1 MTVVLPSDFVRSLI
15 ARIDYVGIGGRK
27 DLEVSLNVS
36 SKEGHATSCVPIR
49 KHDRRGQALGRSG
62 PSQPK

>member
-36 SKEGHATSCVPIR
+36 SKEYTYITDTYNKLYVYI
-49 KHDRRGQALGRSG
+49 
-62 PSQPK
+62 

>member
-36 SKEGHATSCVPIR
+36 SKEGHATSCVIR
-49 KHDRRGQALGRSG
+49 KHDRRGQALERSG